1 MILDAQLQFSAAQAL
16 TATAVSTNILDLGSA
31 RQIGIG
37 EQLSILLC
45 AIVAA
50 DFTTGDETYSVA
62 VQTDDNASFSSA
74 TVLST
79 TAILASQLTLG
90 AVYVIAF
97 PRTGVERYVRLNY
110 VLAGT
115 TPTVTLSAWLQP
127 TNMIAAASTQYPDA
141 LTIS

>member
-1 MILDAQLQFSAAQAL
+1 MLLDAQLQFSAAQAL
-16 TATAVSTNILDLGSA
+16 TATAVSDNIIDLGSA

-37 EQLSILLC
+37 EQFAILLC

-50 DFTTGDETYSVA
+50 DFTTGNETYSVEL
-62 VQTDDNASFSSA
+62 QTDDNSSFTSA

-90 AVYVIAF
+90 AVRVINF
-97 PRTGVERYVRLNY
+97 PRTGAERYIRLNY

-127 TNMIAAASTQYPDA
+127 LDMIPATVNYADA
-141 LTIS
+141 ITIS